1 MTCLMTVTMLSGC
14 GSSSNL
20 TASGAGSSGG
30 STSVAGETTE
40 SAGQEAPS
48 QGTSS
53 LVTSSQ
59 AENDQIAAEGKTLV
73 LYYSATGNTKKI
85 ADMIAADTN
94 ADEYEIT
101 PSEPYSEEDLNW
113 TQEDSRVNRE
123 HEDESLQDIA
133 FDSYE
138 IPDFDAYDTVFVGYP
153 IWWQDASW
161 VMKSFVKHVDFS
173 GKTVIPFC
181 TSSSSGLGDSGKNL
195 ESLAG
200 SGTWLTGQRFSGG
213 ASAEDVQSWVSSL
226 DL

>member
-1 MTCLMTVTMLSGC
+1 MTCLMAVTMLSGC
-14 GSSSNL
+14 GSSSNS
-20 TASGAGSSGG
+20 TASGAESSVG
-30 STSVAGETTE
+30 STSAAGETTE
-40 SAGQEAPS
+40 SAGQ
-48 QGTSS
+48 GTSS
-53 LVTSSQ
+53 LDTSSQ
-59 AENDQIAAEGKTLV
+59 AENDQIAAGGKTLV

-133 FDSYE
+133 FDSYD
-138 IPDFDAYDTVFVGYP
+138 IPDFDTYDTVFVGYP

-181 TSSSSGLGDSGKNL
+181 TSSSSGLGDSGENL

-213 ASAEDVQSWVSSL
+213 ASVEDVQTWVSSL